1 MCSLLSCQVL
11 FKRSLLIDKIV
22 DVIVYFIMF
31 FFKKNGDAVNCLYQ
45 KLDAFFLSYTVM
57 LATSVNNSK

>member
-31 FFKKNGDAVNCLYQ
+31 FFKKNM
-45 KLDAFFLSYTVM
+45 VM
-57 LATSVNNSK
+57 Q